1 MKVMILIA
9 FFIAWRIVLKDSINS
24 QTVVQNDAGKIR
36 QNGGN

>member
-9 FFIAWRIVLKDSINS
+9 FFIAWRIVLNDSINS